1 MGLIFCCVRFSFFS
15 LCFPMEKNRS
25 NSFSI
30 SPGSIVPPP
39 VFFLP
44 VPAPFLHVPALFL
57 PAALFCSFCAAPA
70 SYSFLFCL
78 SLRIRYASPI
88 SLNVPLPAYLPDVY
102 RGGILLPL
110 FYMPFLWCPHQP
122 FAKPLIP
129 DMDSYLFQPF
139 IHGNRKP
146 VKCAFYCRFKAQAVL
161 FADNL
166 RPAVML
172 NNFLLPLQKRFCL
185 SSV

>member
-57 PAALFCSFCAAPA
+57 PAALFCSFCAALA
-70 SYSFLFCL
+70 LYSSLFCL

-88 SLNVPLPAYLPDVY
+88 SLNRSSAALSPGSSPDGFLSLNAGSSCGSHLFLRLRTLPM
-102 RGGILLPL
+102 
-110 FYMPFLWCPHQP
+110 FHS
-122 FAKPLIP
+122 KS
-129 DMDSYLFQPF
+129 SY
-139 IHGNRKP
+139 K
-146 VKCAFYCRFKAQAVL
+146 
-161 FADNL
+161 
-166 RPAVML
+166 
-172 NNFLLPLQKRFCL
+172 
-185 SSV
+185 

>member
-1 MGLIFCCVRFSFFS
+1 MLRAILLFLTLLSHGKKSFKFLFNIS
-15 LCFPMEKNRS
+15 RINRS
-25 NSFSI
+25 SSGI
-30 SPGSIVPPP
+30 LSARPSTVPACPSAVP
-39 VFFLP
+39 SCRTFLFFLRCP
-44 VPAPFLHVPALFL
+44 SVVLFPL
-57 PAALFCSFCAAPA
+57 
-70 SYSFLFCL
+70 CL

-88 SLNVPLPAYLPDVY
+88 SLNRSSARLSPGCVSGWHSFAAFLYA
-102 RGGILLPL
+102 
-110 FYMPFLWCPHQP
+110 FLWCPHQP

>member
-44 VPAPFLHVPALFL
+44 VPAPFLPVPALFL
-57 PAALFCSFCAAPA
+57 PAALFCSFCAALA
-70 SYSFLFCL
+70 LYSSLFCL

-88 SLNVPLPAYLPDVY
+88 SLNRSSARLSPGCI
-102 RGGILLPL
+102 GGHSLPL